1 MASLET
7 RSFTGARGVG
17 LTGMA
22 CSGPTM
28 ADGPGDLSAFRAGRL
43 IMTITASP
51 VDRDLVWAGTEPS
64 EVWPF

>member
-1 MASLET
+1 
-7 RSFTGARGVG
+7 
-17 LTGMA
+17 
-22 CSGPTM
+22 M

-43 IMTITASP
+43 IITITASP